1 MSIVLNPLKA
11 GSAANPFQ
19 GGGRT
24 AKRAEVLRL
33 PVWRMRILAI
43 LLLLWFIGLFGRALF
58 LQGLNNEF
66 LRQKGD
72 ARTNRVVEITAHR
85 GMITD
90 RHGEPLAISTPVEAV
105 SVSPRDLEI
114 TPEKLVQLAKL
125 LEMDKTELR
134 KRINQPQRDFLYL
147 KRQMPPEQAA
157 KVMELGIPGLFLQ
170 HEYRRYYPSGEVVA
184 HLLGFTGV
192 DDNGQE
198 GLELAFQDSLSGK
211 PGSRRVVKDRLGHI
225 VEDVESIRAPQE
237 GRDLVLSIDR
247 KLQYL
252 AYRELKAA
260 VEAHKA
266 KAGAIVAIDAKTGE
280 ILALANLPAFNPNNR
295 VKINRSTTR
304 NRVVTDIFEP
314 GSTMKP
320 FTIAAALEAGIV
332 KPETQIQTAPGH
344 LTIGNATIHDSHP
357 EGTLSVAGVIQK
369 SSNVGAAKI
378 ALSVPS
384 ESLWNMFDHAGF
396 GSLPKSD
403 FPGEA
408 TGKLRP
414 YKTWHPIE
422 QATMSYGHGISV
434 SLLQLARA
442 YMMFADDGEI
452 KPVSLVKLDAPKAG
466 TPVISKVNSR
476 AVRAM
481 LELVVL
487 PGGTAPRA
495 QVMGYRVAGK
505 TGTAHKQENGH
516 YLEDRYVA
524 SFVGFAPASDPRL
537 IVAVMIDEPSNG
549 QYYGGIVAAP
559 VFSRVMA
566 GALRLLSVTPDAPTQ
581 NILVP
586 PEGAPEVKEMV

>member
-1 MSIVLNPLKA
+1 VSIVLNPLKA
-11 GSAANPFQ
+11 GSVANPFQ

-43 LLLLWFIGLFGRALF
+43 LLLLWFIGLFGRALY

-114 TPEKLVQLAKL
+114 TPEKLGQLAKL
-125 LEMDKTELR
+125 LEIDKTELR
-134 KRINQPQRDFLYL
+134 KRLNQPQRDFIYL
-147 KRQMPPEQAA
+147 KRQMPPEHAA
-157 KVMELGIPGLFLQ
+157 KVMELAIPGIFLQ

-295 VKINRSTTR
+295 VKLNRSTTR

-332 KPETQIQTAPGH
+332 KPETQIQTAPGN
-344 LTIGNATIHDSHP
+344 LTIGSATIHDSHP
-357 EGTLSVAGVIQK
+357 EGNLSVAGVIQK

-378 ALSVPS
+378 ALSLSS
-384 ESLWNMFDHAGF
+384 ESLWSMFDHAGF

-414 YKTWHPIE
+414 YKTWRPIE

-466 TPVISKVNSR
+466 LPVISKANAR

-481 LELVVL
+481 LELVVQ

-516 YLEDRYVA
+516 YLENRYVA

-586 PEGAPEVKEMV
+586 PEDAPEVKEMV